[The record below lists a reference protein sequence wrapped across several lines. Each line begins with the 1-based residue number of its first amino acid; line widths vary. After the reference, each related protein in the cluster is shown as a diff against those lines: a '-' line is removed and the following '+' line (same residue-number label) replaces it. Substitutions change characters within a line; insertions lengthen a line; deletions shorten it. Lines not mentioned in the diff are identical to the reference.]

1 MSWVAVLCDVLDAEL
16 ATYDVHMFRELISVP
31 NVSVSTP
38 LRAVPVAS
46 AMSPLLNAVGPDR
59 EQTVWLFA
67 VIAGALLLGIV
78 LRILAKRHTALRRRF
93 VQTLELRT
101 CLLATLM
108 LVSWPGSPNLTREAV
123 ACAVLVLLSLSLTVG
138 YDGTLLGWVRTAGLV
153 VFAGTYLSLSI
164 FSYSNPNSRLSDFFH
179 SYQFQLTSLA
189 AVLYF
194 MLRPIVAN
202 HDAWLDRHIETLRKH
217 TDALRNLVEWK
228 AQSTSYPVPAD
239 SAQTI
244 LVVPV
249 EKVRSDLET
258 RVHEG
263 QEIARHIRTYNS
275 YDEDGIK
282 AEHWYWHTR
291 GLLERWFS
299 RTDVAQEFIASR
311 GNDFRSYRETDYGNW
326 QRVERVLKNQIACL
340 EGILRRLDVYD
351 LPTPARE
358 QPLED
363 AEQAKAKEPA
373 PSYITYRF
381 SGPVGQL
388 IAGQGQT
395 VKNINSHIAAVVGM
409 GQEAL
414 GEAFL
419 KLSEVTLND
428 PQLDDSS
435 RAQILASIED
445 LADAAEASPDE
456 RKHGRIRGAIEMIG
470 QVAGVATE
478 LGEVWN
484 QWGPVITQHLRL
496 P

>member
-1 MSWVAVLCDVLDAEL
+1 
-16 ATYDVHMFRELISVP
+16 MFRELMNLPS
-31 NVSVSTP
+31 VSVGTP
-38 LRAVPVAS
+38 LRNVPVAS
-46 AMSPLLNAVGPDR
+46 AMSPLLNAVRPDR
-59 EQTVWLFA
+59 EQTIWLFA

-78 LRILAKRHTALRRRF
+78 LRILAKKHTALRRRF
-93 VQTLELRT
+93 VQTSELRT
-101 CLLATLM
+101 CLLAAL
-108 LVSWPGSPNLTREAV
+108 LLSSWPGLPSLTSEAV
-123 ACAVLVLLSLSLTVG
+123 ACAVLILLSLSLTVG
-138 YDGTLLGWVRTAGLV
+138 YDGTLLGWARTAGLV
-153 VFAGTYLSLSI
+153 VFTGTYLSLSI
-164 FSYSNPNSRLSDFFH
+164 SSYYNPNSRLADFFH

-194 MLRPIVAN
+194 MAGPIIAN

-217 TDALRNLVEWK
+217 ADTLRSLLEWK
-228 AQSTSYPVPAD
+228 AKSTNYPVPAD
-239 SAQTI
+239 SAQTM
-244 LVVPV
+244 LVVSI
-249 EKVRSDLET
+249 EKVRPDLET
-258 RVHEG
+258 RVREG
-263 QEIARHIRTYNS
+263 KEIARHIRAYSS
-275 YDEDGIK
+275 YDDDGIK

-299 RTDVAQEFIASR
+299 RTDVVQEFIASR
-311 GNDFRSYRETDYGNW
+311 GNEFSSYRETGYRNW
-326 QRVERVLKNQIACL
+326 QRAEQVLENQIACL

-351 LPTPARE
+351 LPAPAQE
-358 QPLED
+358 QPPED
-363 AEQAKAKEPA
+363 AEPAKAKEPA

-381 SGPVGQL
+381 TGPVGQL

-419 KLSEVTLND
+419 KLSEATLND

-445 LADAAEASPDE
+445 LADAAEAPSDE

-470 QVAGVATE
+470 QVAAVGTQ

-484 QWGPVITQHLRL
+484 QWGPLITQHLRL